1 MHKTKSSA
9 YLNKDKRSHALD
21 KIVQAFQ
28 DTGKLSAKSQMQL
41 KITRL
46 RNYYGGENN
55 KVEKSKTSGG
65 DIDSVPTWEFFDSL
79 EFLKDNLVARP
90 TNSNLEDDNS
100 SLCNPSIY
108 NSDNPP
114 SAKSVRKMVKV
125 RSPMPRK

>member
-1 MHKTKSSA
+1 
-9 YLNKDKRSHALD
+9 
-21 KIVQAFQ
+21 
-28 DTGKLSAKSQMQL
+28 MQL

-65 DIDSVPTWEFFDSL
+65 DIDSVPTWEFFDSF